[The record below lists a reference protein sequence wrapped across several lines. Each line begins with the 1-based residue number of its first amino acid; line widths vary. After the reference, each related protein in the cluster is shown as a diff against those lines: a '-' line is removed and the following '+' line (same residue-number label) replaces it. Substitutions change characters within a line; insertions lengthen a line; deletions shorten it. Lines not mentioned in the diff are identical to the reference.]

1 MKYFD
6 RYKSMSSKTFHQI
19 GLILK
24 QDELSHQLENYMYG
38 LYDGYNYSEEIL
50 QLAEM
55 EKLKEVRPVLYA
67 SIIKVLEEVNLY
79 PEA

>member
-6 RYKSMSSKTFHQI
+6 RHKNMSSQTFHQI

-38 LYDGYNYSEEIL
+38 LLDGFNYSEEIL
-50 QLAEM
+50 QHAEM
-55 EKLKEVRPVLYA
+55 QKLKKVQPVIYA
-67 SIIKVLEEVNLY
+67 SIVKILEEVNLY